1 MALGIVTGVLGAA
14 QGLSGLFG
22 GGGPRQPRMS
32 PCEKQ
37 QMMQQA
43 NPNFAMQQM
52 MQKMNS
58 MINQMQGSMMG
69 QRCGNPGGQCC
80 QAGMHGVNNFGGQ
93 GININLGGNPMGNMF
108 GGGGQNIN
116 INLGGGP
123 QFGMPPMLG
132 AQFNMGVNM
141 FA

>member
-1 MALGIVTGVLGAA
+1 MALGAITGVLGAV
-14 QGLSGLFG
+14 QGIGGLFG

-43 NPNFAMQQM
+43 NPNFAMHQM

-58 MINQMQGSMMG
+58 MVNQMQGMMMG
-69 QRCGNPGGQCC
+69 QRCGNPGGPCC
-80 QAGMHGVNNFGGQ
+80 QQGLHGMNNFGGP
-93 GININLGGNPMGNMF
+93 GVNINLGGNPMGNMF
-108 GGGGQNIN
+108 GGGQNIN

-123 QFGMPPMLG
+123 QFGLPPVLG